1 MRRERRVAVIAAC
14 LMVIAGCNVSDADIE
29 HWKHTQRGPRKITTV
44 LISTQYAQ
52 PMRVHAARALVEMK
66 HPNANGLEL
75 LASALQQVSQT
86 DREAVVHALIP
97 ELRQMMAGSG
107 PPSPSG
113 PTMEQIKAK
122 DAVFVLLRGDGTH
135 SFANAEDR
143 QILVN
148 ELLDWM
154 LADFNTRALAGSAT
168 AEQVVGVARA
178 AAVAR
183 LTAGI
188 NSQDNTVP
196 VLGEFARLI
205 NGVADPA
212 GKQAATARLI
222 AVAQE
227 FEAPAIDARLQAKAR
242 ELLPGREIP
251 AETMTRLV
259 SQLRE
264 QYLVRIFDAIKTL
277 GQPNGGEYLV
287 GIAANAAAPLD
298 RRKAALTAAQNIVP
312 ASQATALF
320 GIVNCTPSPAC
331 NMDLRGLAVDRL
343 GESRDRNLLPQLFSL
358 FDAQNGGTADNGFI
372 VRWKLGEAIIRLGGA
387 SVLPEFM
394 THLGVARPAPFAG
407 YTFREVNGEAQAVGD
422 ITPPPR
428 AVMRGFLAA
437 NYAPQVRALAVIY
450 LGLKGEAS
458 DLPLLDGLRGDTAAM
473 SGEGWAAEQLA
484 TLGAVATRA
493 REGLNTTLQGAQEAA
508 ANAGAQGA
516 R

>member
-1 MRRERRVAVIAAC
+1 MAAF
-14 LMVIAGCNVSDADIE
+14 LMAMAGCNVTDADIE

-44 LISTQYAQ
+44 LISTQYGQ

-66 HPNANGLEL
+66 HPNANGIEL
-75 LASALQQVSQT
+75 LGSALQQIAQS
-86 DREAVVHALIP
+86 DREALVHALIP

-107 PPSPSG
+107 PPRPDG

-122 DAVFVLLRGDGTH
+122 DAVFVLLRGDGRS
-135 SFANAEDR
+135 SFANDEDR
-143 QILVN
+143 QVLVN

-168 AEQVVGVARA
+168 AEQVVGVARE

-205 NGVADPA
+205 NGVASPQ
-212 GKQAATARLI
+212 GKQAATARLV

-227 FEAPAIDARLQAKAR
+227 FEAPAINPRLQAKVR
-242 ELLPGREIP
+242 EVLTGREIP
-251 AETMTRLV
+251 PATMTRLV
-259 SQLRE
+259 EQLRE
-264 QYLVRIFDAIKTL
+264 QYLSRVFDAIKTL

-287 GIAANAAAPLD
+287 GVAANANAPLE
-298 RRKAALTAAQNIVP
+298 RRKAALGAAQNIVP
-312 ASQATALF
+312 ASQAASLF
-320 GIVNCTPSPAC
+320 GIVNCTPGPGC
-331 NMDLRGLAVDRL
+331 DMDLRGLAVDRL

-358 FDAQNGGTADNGFI
+358 FDGQNGGTADNGFI
-372 VRWKLGEAIIRLGGA
+372 VRWKLGEAIIRLGGT
-387 SVLPEFM
+387 SVIPEFM
-394 THLGVARPAPFAG
+394 THLAAPRPAPFAG
-407 YTFREVNGEAQAVGD
+407 YTFREINGEAQAIGD

-428 AVMRGFLAA
+428 DVMRGFLAPSF
-437 NYAPQVRALAVIY
+437 APQVRALAVIY
-450 LGLKGEAS
+450 LGLKGEAQ
-458 DLPLLDGLRGDTAAM
+458 DLAALEGLRADPSPM
-473 SGEGWAAEQLA
+473 SGEGWSAEQLG

-493 REGLNTTLQGAQEAA
+493 REGLNTTLRNAQEGA

>member
-1 MRRERRVAVIAAC
+1 MVAF
-14 LMVIAGCNVSDADIE
+14 LMAVAGCNVSDADIE

-75 LASALQQVSQT
+75 LASALPQLTQS
-86 DREAVVHALIP
+86 DREALVHALIP
-97 ELRQMMAGSG
+97 ELRQMMGGSA
-107 PPSPSG
+107 PPGASG

-122 DAVFVLLRGDGTH
+122 DAVFVLLRGDGRS
-135 SFANAEDR
+135 SFASDADR

-168 AEQVVGVARA
+168 AEQVVGVARE

-188 NSQDNTVP
+188 NSADNTVP
-196 VLGEFARLI
+196 VLGEFSRLI
-205 NGVADPA
+205 NGVASPQ
-212 GKQAATARLI
+212 GKQAATARLV

-227 FEAPAIDARLQAKAR
+227 FEAPAMTARLQAKAR

-251 AETMTRLV
+251 AATMDRLV
-259 SQLRE
+259 GQLRE
-264 QYLVRIFDAIKTL
+264 QYLVRVFDAIKTL
-277 GQPNGGEYLV
+277 GQPNGAEYLV
-287 GIAANAAAPLD
+287 GVAANASAPLD
-298 RRKAALTAAQNIVP
+298 RRKAALGAAQNFVP

-320 GIVNCTPSPAC
+320 GIVNCAPAPGC
-331 NMDLRGLAVDRL
+331 DMDLRGLAVDRL
-343 GESRDRNLLPQLFSL
+343 GESRDRNLLPQLFTL

-394 THLGVARPAPFAG
+394 THLAVARPAPFAG
-407 YTFREVNGEAQAVGD
+407 YTFREVNGEAQAIGD

-428 AVMRGFLAA
+428 EVMRGFLAPS
-437 NYAPQVRALAVIY
+437 YAPQVRALAVIY

-458 DLPLLDGLRGDTAAM
+458 DLTTLEGLRADATAM
-473 SGEGWAAEQLA
+473 SGEGWSAEQLG

-493 REGLNTTLQGAQEAA
+493 REGLNNSLRGAQEGA
-508 ANAGAQGA
+508 ANAGAPGA